1 MIKYWYCIFAFKLT
15 IKISVSNHQCFCVG
29 AFTPLTVDGNIIVD
43 GVLASCY
50 AFTNHDLAHIAMT
63 PLRWFAEVIKWINKY
78 NKYPVLLDVAENL
91 DRMLFLSDVK

>member
-1 MIKYWYCIFAFKLT
+1 M
-15 IKISVSNHQCFCVG
+15 
-29 AFTPLTVDGNIIVD
+29 DGNIIVD
-43 GVLASCY
+43 RVLAFFY

-63 PLRWFAEVIKWINKY
+63 PLRWFPVVIKWIFGKY